1 MVAGAG
7 AGFGSAIGSSSST
20 SATSAAD
27 PEAFHKVVSDLT
39 LIYKKLL
46 IKLETPWLRQV
57 LE

>member
-27 PEAFHKVVSDLT
+27 PEAFHKVVSDVT
-39 LIYKKLL
+39 LNLQ